1 MLSMAGNVKTVKSA
15 YYFSYSACIT
25 EDSKCGYT
33 KMNKDYDVFLPFR
46 LSSPLIS
53 SSVNMFIGG
62 KFIDKSWGAN
72 DGIVPLKSALYPFGE
87 EHVDFDEAKELLPGV
102 WHVMPTV
109 YGADHYDFCNAADEK
124 AFGSFQGFF
133 DFYLNLSE
141 LICSI

>member
-1 MLSMAGNVKTVKSA
+1 
-15 YYFSYSACIT
+15 
-25 EDSKCGYT
+25 
-33 KMNKDYDVFLPFR
+33 MNKDYDVFLPFR